1 MKSSDEAARLLK
13 APQTQVDPFATYDQ
27 LRDQCPVQVGS
38 KSWIVLRYENVRAV
52 LADPE
57 QFSSNVRDSDNPAFR
72 HSPLVFDDPPR
83 HTHVR
88 RVLTKAFTPRRV
100 AEAEPWIREL
110 TVDAV
115 EAMRSSME
123 TIGGPVDFVQ
133 QFADP
138 IPVRVIATMLGIS
151 PDRHR
156 DFKQWSRDRSFVVYN
171 FRGDQTPQ
179 LAAACAGVAAQHDF
193 FVEIARDRAVRPG
206 DDLVSALVHTEID
219 GERLD
224 LDEVAG
230 VCSVLLSAGN
240 LTTTRLLSSVVAR
253 LATDH
258 GEWRRVRADID
269 HRALVIEQ
277 VLRDESPVQTPI
289 RTTKRDVEIANK
301 TIPKGAFVTIGLGAA
316 NRDPAATAQPHLAFG
331 YGIHYCVGAALA
343 RLETTVALDVLAVV
357 APRLRI
363 DGEAVGEVGMAHRG
377 YVSLPVRFA

>member
-1 MKSSDEAARLLK
+1 MTSSEDAARLLK

-38 KSWIVLRYENVRAV
+38 KSWIVLRYENARVA

-83 HTHVR
+83 HTQVR
-88 RVLTKAFTPRRV
+88 RVLTKVFTPRRV
-100 AEAEPWIREL
+100 AEAEPWIRDL
-110 TVDAV
+110 TVDAL
-115 EAMRSSME
+115 EAMRVTIE
-123 TIGGPVDFVQ
+123 TTGEPVDFVD

-138 IPVRVIATMLGIS
+138 VPVRVIATMLGIS
-151 PDRHR
+151 QERHR
-156 DFKQWSRDRSFVVYN
+156 DFKQWSRDRSFVIYN
-171 FRGDQTPQ
+171 YRGAQTPQ
-179 LAAACAGVAAQHDF
+179 LVAACAAVAAQHDF
-193 FVEIARDRAVRPG
+193 FVEIARDRTERPG

-224 LDEVAG
+224 IDEVAG

-253 LATDH
+253 LASDH
-258 GEWRRVRADID
+258 GEWQRVRANSDS
-269 HRALVIEQ
+269 RAQLIEQ
-277 VLRDESPVQTPI
+277 VLRAESPVQTPI
-289 RTTKRDVEIANK
+289 RTSRRDVELGGK
-301 TIPKGAFVTIGLGAA
+301 TIAKGAFVTISLGAA
-316 NRDPAATAQPHLAFG
+316 NRDPAAADQPHLAFG

-343 RLETTVALDVLAVV
+343 RLEAMITIDVLAAV

-363 DGEAVGEVGMAHRG
+363 DGEAVAEVGMAHRG
-377 YVSLPVRFA
+377 YALLPVRFA